1 MILTSIGFKMLLH
14 GLKYLSIG
22 LGVWF
27 VEPIYDF
34 IILEQVVDYAILSP
48 YMKAFLDD
56 IKILLGVLVAFLLA
70 VRYFYVILKI
80 KKETP
85 K

>member
-1 MILTSIGFKMLLH
+1 MTGTGLEFKILLY
-14 GLKYLSIG
+14 GLKYLFIG

-27 VEPIYDF
+27 IEPICEF
-34 IILEQVVDYAILSP
+34 IILQQVVDYAILSP
-48 YMKAFLDD
+48 YMKEFLND